1 MRHYFFV
8 ILLILFLFSFSS
20 VNALEEDSIINEND
34 SNIED
39 TTSLNESDETNNI
52 EEENTDDNIGLN
64 DTEYNKDFD
73 NSDNNSDIDNSD
85 INIEDTTIDDKD
97 YIEVSDAEDDEDNS
111 EQLETDGIL
120 LSMGFFNEPSNINQ
134 DYEIEN
140 PETSD
145 DIYLY
150 LVLFILSPIFIIYF
164 IRRLILS

>member
-8 ILLILFLFSFSS
+8 ILLILILFSFSS
-20 VNALEEDSIINEND
+20 VSALEEDSIINEND

-39 TTSLNESDETNNI
+39 TTSVNESDETNNI

-73 NSDNNSDIDNSD
+73 NSDNNSDINNSD
-85 INIEDTTIDDKD
+85 INIEDTTVDDKD

-120 LSMGFFNEPSNINQ
+120 LSMGYFNETSYNNQ